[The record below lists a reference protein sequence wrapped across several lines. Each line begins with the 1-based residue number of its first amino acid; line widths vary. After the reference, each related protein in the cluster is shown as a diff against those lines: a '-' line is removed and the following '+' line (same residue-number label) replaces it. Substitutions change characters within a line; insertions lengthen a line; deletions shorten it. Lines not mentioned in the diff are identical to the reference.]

1 MIEPCRCPHA
11 PYSPYLRAQAEIAF
25 GRRAFIAGAVA
36 SFAALFLPARARA
49 AGAAPS
55 AAAATGATPPTQV
68 TVLRAARMFDGF
80 RMHAPGVVVIK
91 GDRIVSLSAG
101 DAGSD
106 STVIDLGDATLMP
119 GLIDAHTHVAANVV
133 ASRYLTAFGPK
144 NEAAD
149 SIAEAALLSIAN
161 AQAMLAN
168 GFTTIRDVGG
178 AAGIDLAMRDAIAR
192 GAIHGP
198 RILAAGTLLSITGG
212 HADLNDLPDWV
223 HVDDDEKPG
232 TAFGPYGFREQVR
245 EHVKRHVD
253 VIKITATGGVLS
265 YGDTFDVPQLNLDE
279 IQAVVDESQKFGRKV
294 SAHCHGDRGIAV
306 AVAGG
311 CNSIEHCTGVGD
323 TTLHAMQQRGTYLV
337 PTIWALDSILQPG
350 NPNNIPQDSLDKAHR
365 AAQLRNAGM
374 QRALATSVK
383 FAYGT
388 DAGVFPHA
396 ENNRDFALLQSMGMH
411 PLDLMR
417 SATSSAADLLG
428 TADRGRIA
436 AGTFADV
443 VAFAGDPSTNV
454 APLTTKPALVMLGG
468 RRLTATA

>member
-1 MIEPCRCPHA
+1 M
-11 PYSPYLRAQAEIAF
+11 RAEADAMF
-25 GRRAFIAGAVA
+25 GRRAFIAGALA
-36 SFAALFLPARARA
+36 SFAALFVPARARA
-49 AGAAPS
+49 AGPMLAPGAAPER
-55 AAAATGATPPTQV
+55 V
-68 TVLRAARMFDGF
+68 TVLRAARLFDGL
-80 RMHAPGVVVIK
+80 RMRTPGVVVIR
-91 GDRIVSLSAG
+91 GERIVSLMAG
-101 DAGSD
+101 DAGSEAT
-106 STVIDLGDATLMP
+106 TVDLGDATLMP

-149 SIAEAALLSIAN
+149 SVAEAALLSIAN

-178 AAGIDLAMRDAIAR
+178 GAGIDLAMRDAIAR
-192 GAIHGP
+192 GAVRGP
-198 RILAAGTLLSITGG
+198 RILAAGTALSITGG
-212 HADLNDLPDWV
+212 HGDLNDLPAWV

-232 TAFGPYGFREQVR
+232 TAAGPYGFREQVR
-245 EHVKRHVD
+245 EHVKHHVD
-253 VIKITATGGVLS
+253 LIKITATGGVLS
-265 YGDTFDVPQLNLDE
+265 YGDTFDVPQFNLDE

-323 TTLHAMQQRGTYLV
+323 ATLHAMSQRGTYLV

-350 NPNNIPQDSLDKAHR
+350 NPNNIPADSLDKAHR

-374 QRALATSVK
+374 QRALATNVK

-411 PLDLMR
+411 PIDLLR

-428 TADRGRIA
+428 TPDRGRLA
-436 AGTFADV
+436 AGALADV
-443 VAFAGDPSTNV
+443 VAFAGDPGAST
-454 APLTTKPALVMLGG
+454 AALSAKPALVMLGG
-468 RRLTATA
+468 QRLTADTLG